1 MFSIFKRKT
10 REPPEQE
17 VPVFIPPKCPH
28 TWKDFP
34 WYMTWEWITYGVG
47 QQNGELNLKIS
58 EPYICVHCKER
69 KDVDL
74 LKLTKTNISLQKAN
88 DISDEYEKRY
98 KDKLKPIPVLEDMI
112 NDYIL
117 VDREKLEIVEKLRNC
132 GGVKIDE

>member
-10 REPPEQE
+10 REPPVF
-17 VPVFIPPKCPH
+17 VPPECPH

-34 WYMTWEWITYGVG
+34 WYMRGEWITYGVG
-47 QQNGELNLKIS
+47 QQNGEFTLKIS
-58 EPYICVHCKER
+58 EPYICVHCKKR

-74 LKLTKTNISLQKAN
+74 LNLTKMNISLKEAN
-88 DISDEYEKRY
+88 DILDTYEKRY
-98 KDKLKPIPVLEDMI
+98 KDELKPIPVVEDMI